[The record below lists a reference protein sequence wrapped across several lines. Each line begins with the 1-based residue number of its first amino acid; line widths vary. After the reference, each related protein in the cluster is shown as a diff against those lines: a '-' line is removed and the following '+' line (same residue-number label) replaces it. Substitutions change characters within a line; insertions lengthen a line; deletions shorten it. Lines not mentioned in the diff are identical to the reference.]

1 MKKTIISLLI
11 LLTTWNANAQLAM
24 GKWRT
29 HFAYNAINQV
39 TQTENKIFALSD
51 GSLFSIDKEADCVD
65 NDGCMEYYSKMNG
78 LNDAGIV
85 RIDYDKYSKKLLIMY
100 KNGNI
105 DMMSSGGIINV
116 PDLYNK
122 PLSLKKTINHVT
134 FTPDKAYLSC
144 EFGIIVMNTKKNEV
158 ADTYYIGPNGSEVKI
173 LSTAILGGQLYA
185 LAQNAIY
192 KANINEPNLVNF
204 EYWST
209 FTSLPGSGDFK
220 KISSFAGKLILHRGD
235 KLYSFST
242 STGWQDILTTISA
255 QNVSFSDKKLIIY
268 SSEQAMYFVD
278 EALNTKLVENLGEVK
293 DVTYDAENDT
303 YFMAANSKGVI
314 SLSNTAGSS
323 PKFYK
328 PLGPAVNS
336 PWSMTFAGEKLF
348 VVPGGAW
355 EKFYETPGNIMIF
368 DEKKLGNDKW
378 VNINNKKIEKYTNG
392 IKCLD
397 LVSVDV
403 DPFDANHYFAISY
416 SSGLYEFRDTTLVKW
431 HNSSNSGIQ
440 ELFNDKMYHMTDG
453 LKFDAKGNLWL
464 LNGLQSK
471 SIKILKKD
479 GAWASLD
486 YTEVRGKSNMK
497 SIIISN
503 QNENQKWLNI
513 TRISQ
518 GLFIFDDNG
527 TIDNIADDKKVFFS
541 NFEDTDNEGGK
552 ISPGAFYCLAQDHNG
567 VVWCGT
573 DEGPLLFYNTAKVF
587 DTDYTCSRVKIPR
600 GDGTGLADYL
610 LQSDKVKAIAIDG
623 ANRKWIGTEN
633 SGVYLMSEN
642 GQETLEHFTE
652 TNSPLLSND
661 ILSIAINPI
670 TGEVFFGTSSGL
682 VSYQGNAV
690 DASETFT
697 NVHAYPNPVRENYNG
712 IITITGL
719 VKDTQVK
726 ITDLNGNL
734 ICQTTSNG
742 GIATW
747 NGKNINGNK
756 VSTGIYLVIC
766 ANQDGTQSAITKIMV
781 IN

>member
-1 MKKTIISLLI
+1 
-11 LLTTWNANAQLAM
+11 
-24 GKWRT
+24 
-29 HFAYNAINQV
+29 
-39 TQTENKIFALSD
+39 
-51 GSLFSIDKEADCVD
+51 
-65 NDGCMEYYSKMNG
+65 
-78 LNDAGIV
+78 
-85 RIDYDKYSKKLLIMY
+85 
-100 KNGNI
+100 
-105 DMMSSGGIINV
+105 
-116 PDLYNK
+116 
-122 PLSLKKTINHVT
+122 
-134 FTPDKAYLSC
+134 
-144 EFGIIVMNTKKNEV
+144 
-158 ADTYYIGPNGSEVKI
+158 
-173 LSTAILGGQLYA
+173 
-185 LAQNAIY
+185 
-192 KANINEPNLVNF
+192 
-204 EYWST
+204 
-209 FTSLPGSGDFK
+209 LPGSGDFK

-242 STGWQDILTTISA
+242 SNGWQDILTNISA

-268 SSEQAMYFVD
+268 TSEQAMYFVD

-303 YFMAANSKGVI
+303 YFMAANSKGVV
-314 SLSNTAGSS
+314 SLSNTTGAK

-348 VVPGGAW
+348 VVPGGVW
-355 EKFYETPGNIMIF
+355 ERFYENPAHVMIF
-368 DEKKLGNDKW
+368 DEKKFGNDKW
-378 VNINNKKIEKYTNG
+378 VNIDNKKIEKKTGY
-392 IKCLD
+392 KCVD
-397 LVSVDV
+397 FVSIAV
-403 DPFDANHYFAISY
+403 DPFDSNHYFATSY

-431 HNSSNSGIQ
+431 HNSTNSGLK
-440 ELFNDKMYHMTDG
+440 ELGNDRMYHMTDG
-453 LKFDAKGNLWL
+453 IKFDAIGNLWA
-464 LNGLQSK
+464 LNSNSPEG
-471 SIKILKKD
+471 IHVLKKD
-479 GAWASLD
+479 GNWVNYNYQEARSLP
-486 YTEVRGKSNMK
+486 NMK
-497 SIIISN
+497 SILISN
-503 QNENQKWLNI
+503 QNANQKWVNCSRY
-513 TRISQ
+513 TP
-518 GLFIFDDNG
+518 GLLIFDDKG
-527 TIDNIADDKKVFFS
+527 TLDNMNDDSKRFIESF
-541 NFEDTDNEGGK
+541 NDTDNEGGK
-552 ISPGAFYCLAQDHNG
+552 ISPALFYCLAQDHNG

-573 DEGPLLFYNTAKVF
+573 DEGPLLFYNTNKAF
-587 DTDYTCSRVKIPR
+587 DSDYTCSRVKIPR
-600 GDGTGLADYL
+600 SDGTGLADYL

-623 ANRKWIGTEN
+623 ANRKWLGTEN

-642 GQETLEHFTE
+642 GQETLQHFTE

-661 ILSIAINPI
+661 IMSIAINPI

-682 VSYQGNAV
+682 VSYQSNAV

-697 NVHAYPNPVRENYNG
+697 NVHAYPNPVREDYNG

>member
-209 FTSLPGSGDFK
+209 FSSLPGSGDFK

-268 SSEQAMYFVD
+268 STEQAMYFVD

-348 VVPGGAW
+348 VVPGGVW
-355 EKFYETPGNIMIF
+355 ERFYETPANVMIF

-378 VNINNKKIEKYTNG
+378 INIDNKKIEKSTGY
-392 IKCLD
+392 KCVD
-397 LVSVDV
+397 FVSVAV
-403 DPFDANHYFAISY
+403 DPFDSNHYFATSY
-416 SSGLYEFRDTTLVKW
+416 SSGLYEFRDTTFVKW
-431 HNSSNSGIQ
+431 HNSTNSGLK
-440 ELFNDKMYHMTDG
+440 ELGNDRMYHMTDG
-453 LKFDAKGNLWL
+453 IKFDANGNLWA
-464 LNGLQSK
+464 LNSNSPEG
-471 SIKILKKD
+471 IHILKKD
-479 GAWASLD
+479 GKWVNYNYQEARSLP
-486 YTEVRGKSNMK
+486 NMK
-497 SIIISN
+497 SILISN
-503 QNENQKWLNI
+503 QNANQKWVNCSRY
-513 TRISQ
+513 TP
-518 GLFIFDDNG
+518 GLLIFDDKG
-527 TIDNIADDKKVFFS
+527 TLEDMTDDSKRFIASF
-541 NFEDTDNEGGK
+541 NDTDNEGGK
-552 ISPGAFYCLAQDHNG
+552 ISPALFYCLAQDHNG

-610 LQSDKVKAIAIDG
+610 LQSDMVKAIAIDG
-623 ANRKWIGTEN
+623 ANRKWLGTEN

-661 ILSIAINPI
+661 IMSIAINPI
-670 TGEVFFGTSSGL
+670 TGEVFFGTSRGL

-690 DASETFT
+690 DAGETFT

-734 ICQTTSNG
+734 IYQTTSNG

>member
-1 MKKTIISLLI
+1 
-11 LLTTWNANAQLAM
+11 
-24 GKWRT
+24 
-29 HFAYNAINQV
+29 
-39 TQTENKIFALSD
+39 
-51 GSLFSIDKEADCVD
+51 
-65 NDGCMEYYSKMNG
+65 
-78 LNDAGIV
+78 
-85 RIDYDKYSKKLLIMY
+85 
-100 KNGNI
+100 
-105 DMMSSGGIINV
+105 
-116 PDLYNK
+116 
-122 PLSLKKTINHVT
+122 
-134 FTPDKAYLSC
+134 
-144 EFGIIVMNTKKNEV
+144 
-158 ADTYYIGPNGSEVKI
+158 
-173 LSTAILGGQLYA
+173 
-185 LAQNAIY
+185 
-192 KANINEPNLVNF
+192 
-204 EYWST
+204 
-209 FTSLPGSGDFK
+209 
-220 KISSFAGKLILHRGD
+220 
-235 KLYSFST
+235 
-242 STGWQDILTTISA
+242 
-255 QNVSFSDKKLIIY
+255 
-268 SSEQAMYFVD
+268 
-278 EALNTKLVENLGEVK
+278 
-293 DVTYDAENDT
+293 
-303 YFMAANSKGVI
+303 
-314 SLSNTAGSS
+314 
-323 PKFYK
+323 
-328 PLGPAVNS
+328 
-336 PWSMTFAGEKLF
+336 
-348 VVPGGAW
+348 
-355 EKFYETPGNIMIF
+355 
-368 DEKKLGNDKW
+368 
-378 VNINNKKIEKYTNG
+378 
-392 IKCLD
+392 
-397 LVSVDV
+397 
-403 DPFDANHYFAISY
+403 
-416 SSGLYEFRDTTLVKW
+416 
-431 HNSSNSGIQ
+431 
-440 ELFNDKMYHMTDG
+440 MTDG

-479 GAWASLD
+479 GVWASLD

>member
-11 LLTTWNANAQLAM
+11 LLTTWNVNAQLAM

-29 HFAYNAINQV
+29 HFAYNAISQV

-173 LSTAILGGQLYA
+173 LSTAILGDQLYA

-209 FTSLPGSGDFK
+209 FSSLPGSGDFK

-268 SSEQAMYFVD
+268 STEQAMYFVD

-348 VVPGGAW
+348 VVPGGWW
-355 EKFYETPGNIMIF
+355 EVQKFINGEIMIF
-368 DEKKLGNDKW
+368 ENDKW
-378 VNINNKKIEKYTNG
+378 NNLDIEAVGSLSLGLVSSKKITDFVN
-392 IKCLD
+392 
-397 LVSVDV
+397 VAV
-403 DPFDANHYFAISY
+403 DPTDPKHFFVSAYG
-416 SSGLYEFRDTTLVKW
+416 SGLYEFK
-431 HNSSNSGIQ
+431 
-440 ELFNDKMYHMTDG
+440 NDKFSNWYNHLNSTLETVIPSDALGYIRIDG
-453 LKFDAKGNLWL
+453 AIFDKEGNLFVA
-464 LNGLQSK
+464 NNHMAASV
-471 SIKILKKD
+471 KILQKNGVWSQLQYPDANQTGFK
-479 GAWASLD
+479 
-486 YTEVRGKSNMK
+486 N
-497 SIIISN
+497 IIINN
-503 QNENQKWLNI
+503 QIPSQKWINSARNSAGI
-513 TRISQ
+513 
-518 GLFIFDDNG
+518 FVFDDKG
-527 TIDNIADDKKVFFS
+527 TITNKNDDKSVFLTSFS
-541 NFEDTDNEGGK
+541 DTDNEGGK
-552 ISPGAFYCLAQDHNG
+552 ISPAIFYCLAQDHNG

-600 GDGTGLADYL
+600 NDGTGLADYL

-690 DASETFT
+690 DAAETFT

-719 VKDTQVK
+719 VKDTEVK

-734 ICQTTSNG
+734 ICQTISNG

-766 ANQDGTQSAITKIMV
+766 ANQDGTQSTITKIMV